1 MSNHSQNKTATAHHH
16 TELEKRESERYLQC
30 VLYLCHREHFTI
42 AVSKSGIVY
51 ITSITNR
58 LVWCYSYSWLFPQ
71 NTAER
76 NNSTTHEFYFFLNPW
91 LKGPASDMYL
101 WKCIQTLVK
110 LCKGIRWLLQCSS
123 KTLAVC
129 VTSLAS
135 HNAHNPIYNSV
146 FMMDIKL

>member
-42 AVSKSGIVY
+42 AISKSGIVY

-76 NNSTTHEFYFFLNPW
+76 NNSTTHKFYFFKPMIKRSCIRHVLVEMHPNTSKAVQRNQVIIKVQ
-91 LKGPASDMYL
+91 LKNTG
-101 WKCIQTLVK
+101 C
-110 LCKGIRWLLQCSS
+110 
-123 KTLAVC
+123 C